1 MKDNKGIIQQV
12 SNVVDDGHKINVN
25 TSAGFKVFS
34 PCMTYIHSLG
44 ALNLGFKYVCVLTST
59 VCLLIF
65 TLSYHAGGAEKSQQF
80 QFSKDSQIQ
89 QVKPKKPVRIKLHR
103 NAKGEYS
110 WEMTGDNVDEVF
122 QADRRL
128 RKLLKIE

>member
-12 SNVVDDGHKINVN
+12 SSVVDDGYKVNVN

-34 PCMTYIHSLG
+34 PHLTYISDLES
-44 ALNLGFKYVCVLTST
+44 LNLGLNFKLHFFILFFA
-59 VCLLIF
+59 LLILMPSY
-65 TLSYHAGGAEKSQQF
+65 TLSADKSEQF
-80 QFSKDSQIQ
+80 KFSKDQQIQ

-110 WEMTGDNVDEVF
+110 WELTGDNVDEVF

>member
-1 MKDNKGIIQQV
+1 M
-12 SNVVDDGHKINVN
+12 
-25 TSAGFKVFS
+25 
-34 PCMTYIHSLG
+34 
-44 ALNLGFKYVCVLTST
+44 GFKYVCVLTSI

-65 TLSYHAGGAEKSQQF
+65 TLPYHAGGAEKSQQF